1 MVCYGAVPLTETV
14 LETQPERPATTN
26 YAAHGTEESK
36 SQSSSCNLLFPN
48 FHYLCRMPDK
58 ALIRYIEAEIIPR
71 YEAFD
76 KAHRTDHVRTVI
88 DQSLALAAHYEV
100 NLDMVY
106 TVAAYHDIGLA
117 VERERHHLISG
128 ELLAGDSQLR
138 RWFTPEQI
146 ATMREAVEDHRASS
160 DHAPRTI
167 YGRIAAEADR
177 LIDPETILRRT
188 IQYGLSHYPDLD
200 CEEHY
205 YRLKQHLDRKYAEN
219 GYLRLW
225 IPESDNAQRLAE
237 LRHLIGDELRL
248 RSLFNRLYHQEIT
261 AR

>member
-1 MVCYGAVPLTETV
+1 MPN
-14 LETQPERPATTN
+14 LELEQ
-26 YAAHGTEESK
+26 YIESK
-36 SQSSSCNLLFPN
+36 
-48 FHYLCRMPDK
+48 
-58 ALIRYIEAEIIPR
+58 IIPR

-88 DQSLALAAHYEV
+88 GQSLALAAHYEV

-106 TVAAYHDIGLA
+106 TVAAYHDTGLS
-117 VERERHHLISG
+117 VERERHHLFSG
-128 ELLAGDSQLR
+128 EILAGDSQLH

-146 ATMREAVEDHRASS
+146 TTMREAVEDHRASS
-160 DHAPRTI
+160 EHAPRTI
-167 YGRIAAEADR
+167 YGRIVAEADR
-177 LIDPETILRRT
+177 MIDPETILCRT

-200 CEEHY
+200 CEGHY
-205 YRLKQHLDRKYAEN
+205 LRLKQHLDRKYAKG

-237 LRHLIGDELRL
+237 LRHIIGDELRL
-248 RSLFNRLYHQEIT
+248 RSLFNRIYHLEV